1 MSELNDVPTPVTIKK
16 YANRRLYNTS
26 TSCYITLDSLCQ
38 MVKNQIDFIV
48 YDAKTG
54 EDITHTIL
62 TQIIMEEENKGP
74 NLLPSNFL
82 RQLIRFYG
90 NNVQALVPGYLEYSM
105 LIFVRNQE
113 HINNYLQSTFGTLL
127 PFGHL
132 GNFSKQNIALFAQAM
147 RMFNPFGQVKN
158 NTNQAAD
165 SLSDPTSDMITNNQ
179 QIDPFEEL
187 YRRLD
192 ALQSQIEILQKQN
205 RVESDEDTK
214 ESS

>member
-158 NTNQAAD
+158 TTNQAAD

-179 QIDPFEEL
+179 QLDPFEEL

>member
-158 NTNQAAD
+158 TTNQAAD